1 MLSLS
6 LKLRSPGKEEHF
18 LLNAFGLHYSEVTAS
33 NLVKVDL
40 KGDII
45 DPGTTQLG
53 ISKAGYVIHSAIH
66 EARKDIRCIVH
77 VHTSPGAA
85 VSAMKCGLL
94 TICQESMTVRL
105 YIILSTYQ

>member
-1 MLSLS
+1 M
-6 LKLRSPGKEEHF
+6 
-18 LLNAFGLHYSEVTAS
+18 
-33 NLVKVDL
+33 DL

-66 EARKDIRCIVH
+66 EARKDIRCIIH

-94 TICQESMTVRL
+94 RICQESMAVRL
-105 YIILSTYQ
+105 RVYIFLFIHPFLIPSTH